1 MTFGERLARRRC
13 KLTQKA
19 LAERL
24 GVAPSEMHC
33 LERGLV
39 QDPHGSRVVA
49 LADALGVTTDYLL
62 RGLGELPLHRHETP
76 CFASGDADAS
86 RKDASL

>member
-1 MTFGERLARRRC
+1 MRPTTLTEMTFGERLALARRRR

-24 GVAPSEMHC
+24 GVAPSEVHR

-62 RGLGELPLHRHETP
+62 RGLGELPP
-76 CFASGDADAS
+76 PA
-86 RKDASL
+86 